1 MRTCELAGC
10 DRKHFGKG
18 LCKMHYTRWWRTGDV
33 NTVRDGNNIEIDP
46 AKRLRERTQRQGECV
61 VYTAGYRRSSGHR
74 LMSFRGKPTGVHRIA
89 WILEHGEI
97 PEGLGVL
104 HRCDVPN
111 CVNTKHLFL
120 GTSAENNADRDQ
132 KGRHVAPRG
141 SRNGAAKLGEY
152 QVIEIRELLAQGLS
166 QRDIAA
172 RYGVQ
177 QTTVW
182 RIATRKGWKHVPER
196 VIHEHPEAS

>member
-1 MRTCELAGC
+1 
-10 DRKHFGKG
+10 
-18 LCKMHYTRWWRTGDV
+18 
-33 NTVRDGNNIEIDP
+33 
-46 AKRLRERTQRQGECV
+46 
-61 VYTAGYRRSSGHR
+61 
-74 LMSFRGKPTGVHRIA
+74 MSFRGKPTGVHRVA

-111 CVNTKHLFL
+111 CVNTRHLFL

-141 SRNGAAKLGEY
+141 SSRNGAAKLGEY
-152 QVIEIRELLAQGLS
+152 QVIEIRDLLAQGLS
-166 QRDIAA
+166 QRGIAA

-177 QTTVW
+177 QATVW
-182 RIATRKGWKHVPER
+182 RIATGKGWKHVPER
-196 VIHEHPEAS
+196 ATHEHPEAS